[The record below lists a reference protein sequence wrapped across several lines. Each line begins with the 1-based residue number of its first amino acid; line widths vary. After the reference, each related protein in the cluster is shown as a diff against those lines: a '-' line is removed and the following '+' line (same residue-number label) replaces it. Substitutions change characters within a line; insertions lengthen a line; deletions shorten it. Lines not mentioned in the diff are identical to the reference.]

1 MSTRT
6 PLVAATWQMHTTIR
20 RALRLVEDVKAGIA
34 AVRGVDVVICPPA
47 TALST
52 VGSALAGTPLMLG
65 GQTMHWEAEGAFTGE
80 ISAPMLVDVGCR
92 AVLIGHSERRLYFGE
107 TNETVGLKVPAAMR
121 HDLIPIVCVGER
133 LQERQ
138 AGETDAVVTR
148 QIHAAIRNT
157 GEHDLRRLVIAYEP
171 VWAIGTGQ
179 TATGEE
185 ADRVAGVIRD
195 GLAASGHREA
205 GSSARILY
213 GGSVKPEN
221 IGEFLGQPQIDGA
234 LVGGASLDAQAFAA
248 IVRAAAG

>member
-1 MSTRT
+1 VSSRT
-6 PLVAATWQMHTTIR
+6 PFVAANWKMHTTID
-20 RALRLVEDVKAGIA
+20 RALRLVEDVKAAIA

-47 TALST
+47 TALSA
-52 VGSALAGTPLMLG
+52 VGGALAGTPLMLA
-65 GQTMHWEAEGAFTGE
+65 GQTMHWEPEGAFTGE

-107 TNETVGLKVPAAMR
+107 TNETVGLKVPAALR
-121 HDLIPIVCVGER
+121 HDLIPIICVGER

-148 QIHAAIRNT
+148 QVHAAIRNT
-157 GEHDLRRLVIAYEP
+157 GEQDLRRLVIAYEP

-195 GLAASGHREA
+195 GLAALGRREA

-248 IVRAAAG
+248 IVRAAVR